1 MYRILYVLVL
11 FSVLIFGCNSASEEK
26 SSAEKP
32 THPLHGKWKLA
43 IAGDS
48 VVLNNDYEIYMEFTE
63 DGKIINSSPD
73 EIAEGNYILSD
84 DTSLITVMEGGKP
97 VTEYKIF
104 YLTESDLAIKEGED
118 IIKFVKVK

>member
-1 MYRILYVLVL
+1 MLRFLYVFTGLTVL
-11 FSVLIFGCNSASEEK
+11 FFGCNNTSEK
-26 SSAEKP
+26 SEPEKL

-48 VVLNNDYEIYMEFTE
+48 VVVNNEYEIFMEFTE
-63 DGKIINSSPD
+63 DGKIINSTPD
-73 EIAEGNYILSD
+73 ERVEGTYIISD

-104 YLTESDLAIKEGED
+104 FLTHSDLAIKEGED
-118 IIKFVKVK
+118 IVKFVKVK

>member
-1 MYRILYVLVL
+1 MPRFLYVFTCLTVL
-11 FSVLIFGCNSASEEK
+11 FFSCNNPAEK
-26 SSAEKP
+26 TEPEKP

-48 VVLNNDYEIYMEFTE
+48 VVVNNDYEIFMEFTE
-63 DGKIINSSPD
+63 DGKIINSTPD
-73 EIAEGNYILSD
+73 ERVEGTYILSD

-104 YLTESDLAIKEGED
+104 FLTHSDLAIKEGED
-118 IIKFVKVK
+118 IVKFVKVK